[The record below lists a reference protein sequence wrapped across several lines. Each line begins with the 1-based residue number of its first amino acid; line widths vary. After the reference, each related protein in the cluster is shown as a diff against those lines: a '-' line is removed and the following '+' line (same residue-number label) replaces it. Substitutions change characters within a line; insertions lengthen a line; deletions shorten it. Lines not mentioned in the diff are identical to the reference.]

1 MNSRNRIIYL
11 LVKHAKKSKKEAI
24 LALAAGQVRLNN
36 QVCYEN
42 ELVGH
47 YDSLFINDICLINGQ
62 RFVYHKFYKPVGI
75 ECTLQ
80 RSIPNSLAHFLNL
93 EFSELFYLG
102 RLDKNSE
109 GLIILTN
116 DGHICNKVIH
126 PQKQIKKEYIVKLE
140 SNINH
145 EFKEKMENGV
155 SILGTQ
161 TLPCE
166 LEIIDKIT
174 CKITLIQG
182 LNRQIRRMCFE
193 LGNYVV
199 ALKRVSIGEIRLN
212 HLKPGEIMP
221 LDRTEIEWLRNLT

>member
-11 LVKHAKKSKKEAI
+11 LVKHGKISKKEAL
-24 LALAAGQVRLNN
+24 LALADGQVRLNN
-36 QVCYEN
+36 QVSYEN
-42 ELVGH
+42 ELVGQ
-47 YDSLFINDICLINGQ
+47 YDSLFINNNCLINGQ
-62 RFVYHKFYKPVGI
+62 RFVYQKLYKPVGI

-80 RSIPNSLAHFLNL
+80 HSIPNSLSHFLNL
-93 EFSELFYLG
+93 EFSDLFHIG

-126 PQKQIKKEYIVKLE
+126 PQKHIKKEYIVKLE

-166 LEIIDKIT
+166 LEIIDKTT

-199 ALKRVSIGEIRLN
+199 SLKRISIGEIRLDHLN
-212 HLKPGEIMP
+212 PGELKP
-221 LDRTEIEWLRNLT
+221 LDQTEIDWLRNLP